1 MNTHMHTYMY
11 VCVCVCVYIYIY
23 IYTHTQCPSAYI
35 SVMGV
40 EGPTLGVSR
49 LYAHAHMKRFGM
61 LWNWFILAS
70 DSQWYVSPPSSV
82 FSDVK

>member
-1 MNTHMHTYMY
+1 M
-11 VCVCVCVYIYIY
+11 V
-23 IYTHTQCPSAYI
+23 
-35 SVMGV
+35 GV

>member
-1 MNTHMHTYMY
+1 MYMNTHMHIYMY
-11 VCVCVCVYIYIY
+11 ICVCVILLLIYHF
-23 IYTHTQCPSAYI
+23 T
-35 SVMGV
+35 VVGV

-61 LWNWFILAS
+61 CWNWLILAS
-70 DSQWYVSPPSSV
+70 DSQWYVSPPNSV

>member
-1 MNTHMHTYMY
+1 MYMNTHMHTYMY
-11 VCVCVCVYIYIY
+11 VCVCVCVCIYI
-23 IYTHTQCPSAYI
+23 YI

>member
-1 MNTHMHTYMY
+1 MYMNTHMHTYMY
-11 VCVCVCVYIYIY
+11 IYMW
-23 IYTHTQCPSAYI
+23 CPSAYI
-35 SVMGV
+35 SVVGV

-61 LWNWFILAS
+61 CWNWLILAS
-70 DSQWYVSPPSSV
+70 DSQWYVSPPNSV